1 MTTLRLITAP
11 AIEPITLNDLK
22 LHLRVTEIE
31 ERDSG
36 GTEAVIEDSLL
47 NTLIVTA
54 RKMIEGLC
62 GPLISQTWE
71 QYEQD
76 FPADNII
83 RIWKPRVTTFTSLIY
98 TDEDSVATTLS
109 ATNYTTDLIDEFRPK
124 IVLKNDYS
132 WPTVILFE
140 ANPIKLTFTCG
151 YGSTDDD
158 VPEPIKQAMLLFC
171 SHLYENREMY
181 NISISGN
188 SVVPIP
194 WTMEALIAPY
204 RAWGF
209 DS

>member
-11 AIEPITLNDLK
+11 AIELITLNDLK
-22 LHLRVTEIE
+22 LHLRVTEID

-36 GTEAVIEDSLL
+36 GTEAVIEDALL
-47 NTLIVTA
+47 NSLIVTA

-62 GPLISQTWE
+62 GPLITQTWE

-76 FPADNII
+76 FPTNNII

-98 TDEDSVATTLS
+98 TDDDSVATTLS
-109 ATNYTTDLIDEFRPK
+109 ATNSTTDLIDEFRPK
-124 IVLKNDYS
+124 VVLKNDYS
-132 WPTVILFE
+132 WPTVTLFE
-140 ANPIKLTFTCG
+140 ANPIKLTFICG
-151 YGSTDDD
+151 YGSSADD
-158 VPEPIKQAMLLFC
+158 VPEPIRQAMLILC
-171 SHLYENREMY
+171 AHLYENREMY

-194 WTMEALIAPY
+194 WTTEALIAPY